1 MTYDAFISL
10 IQQPETVRE
19 EHLYDL
25 REISDQYPY
34 FIQARI
40 LLIKTLY
47 LSNNIRFEADLKLAA
62 TYSTN
67 RKKLYYYI
75 FPEQKLAT
83 EPYRRES
90 TGKSS
95 GDYFELI
102 ERIEKQGS
110 DTRQSL
116 QLLAE
121 RLKSARTMVVG
132 SQPQKPVKSVSSI
145 AADTINVDSEVADEL
160 SLPQRK
166 ANVFNHE
173 KNKDESDVKILIKQH
188 KYPEAIEILKV
199 LNLNNPKK
207 SVYFADQIR
216 FLEKVISITKK

>member
-1 MTYDAFISL
+1 MTYDTFISL

-25 REISDQYPY
+25 REILVQYPY

-40 LLIKTLY
+40 LFIKTLY

-90 TGKSS
+90 TGKTS

-132 SQPQKPVKSVSSI
+132 SQQHKPAKLVSSI
-145 AADTINVDSEVADEL
+145 SAGTMIVDSEEIDEK
-160 SLPQRK
+160 SLPQIK
-166 ANVFNHE
+166 ADVFNNV
-173 KNKDESDVKILIKQH
+173 KDKDESNVKIFIKQH
-188 KYPEAIEILKV
+188 KYTEAIEILKE

>member
-1 MTYDAFISL
+1 MTHDVFISL

-25 REISDQYPY
+25 REITDQYPY
-34 FIQARI
+34 FVQARV
-40 LLIKTLY
+40 LLLKALH
-47 LSNNIRFEADLKLAA
+47 LSKNIRFEVDLKLGA
-62 TYSTN
+62 TYSAN
-67 RKKLYYYI
+67 RRKLYYYI

-90 TGKSS
+90 SGKSS

-102 ERIEKQGS
+102 ERIERQGS

-121 RLKSARTMVVG
+121 RLKSARTMVIG
-132 SQPQKPVKSVSSI
+132 TQQPTPAKLVSI
-145 AADTINVDSEVADEL
+145 IPDTPIKVDSEIIDEIKSPDIKVVVL
-160 SLPQRK
+160 
-166 ANVFNHE
+166 NNE
-173 KNKDESDVKILIKQH
+173 KDKDESDVKILIKQH
-188 KYPEAIEILKV
+188 KYREAIEILKA